1 MLDDPRTKART
12 FLESSSIVSELED
25 VLNLLIDEKPDD
37 LHGFL
42 ANHFLH
48 QSKQPQIASLILKRL
63 TGPAGEP
70 AVHIDL
76 TVALRNR
83 SQRYN
88 GLTVNL
94 SSGKLNAQTMKD
106 YETFVNSPSL
116 ATIFNRVD
124 LFDHTTI
131 DELLANFRSEHVHEV
146 PKVPKVT
153 APLEPESSTSEIIA
167 EVSTLKLPATKQKP
181 VVSPAVVVKTGGA
194 PPPSQKR
201 TTKEIQPIEV
211 LPDEPEPSSFA
222 GQLLITGISLACRL
236 ITAEIQQSNLYR
248 LIQLPS
254 VTNPAIPLPII
265 PILQSGPT
273 YPGKQS
279 IVKYYMLI
287 PTPDVVHNEEW
298 IFKLHSIIQN
308 LRDSLTTAKGAI
320 LQAGYS
326 TDDGCLVYSMDK
338 PEQGLDILQNAVNTV
353 CGTKEHWF
361 DYGIQMGPYEAY
373 DYTNGVYET
382 MAGVTKSP
390 DELADTYTEWIN
402 AYPRCI
408 MIIDP
413 FRHADKPALSRL
425 CHRVSNRCYVT
436 STDTRRYQYNDDNDT
451 TNCHLIN
458 LDNAPTVTELIQRVN
473 TLRETH
479 DYALGLFERDHH
491 EVAQVHLADLA
502 VGFGCRFLKL
512 PGLLSLGGQTT
523 SVILQRL
530 SIIRD
535 ELQMNDS
542 EQSARPK
549 QHEFIHIR
557 STLDI
562 PDLEMP
568 PTSTNTKNKDKKKRP

>member
-201 TTKEIQPIEV
+201 DKK
-211 LPDEPEPSSFA
+211 DKHSK
-222 GQLLITGISLACRL
+222 
-236 ITAEIQQSNLYR
+236 SNNN
-248 LIQLPS
+248 INKKS
-254 VTNPAIPLPII
+254 GNKKIIPLI
-265 PILQSGPT
+265 
-273 YPGKQS
+273 
-279 IVKYYMLI
+279 
-287 PTPDVVHNEEW
+287 
-298 IFKLHSIIQN
+298 
-308 LRDSLTTAKGAI
+308 
-320 LQAGYS
+320 
-326 TDDGCLVYSMDK
+326 
-338 PEQGLDILQNAVNTV
+338 
-353 CGTKEHWF
+353 
-361 DYGIQMGPYEAY
+361 
-373 DYTNGVYET
+373 
-382 MAGVTKSP
+382 
-390 DELADTYTEWIN
+390 
-402 AYPRCI
+402 
-408 MIIDP
+408 IIDSMKFRDKE
-413 FRHADKPALSRL
+413 FRHL
-425 CHRVSNRCYVT
+425 
-436 STDTRRYQYNDDNDT
+436 
-451 TNCHLIN
+451 N
-458 LDNAPTVTELIQRVN
+458 LDNVQIVVEFGQRCRMSTIVEILTCLRQVSFVENVLVDFPTE
-473 TLRETH
+473 
-479 DYALGLFERDHH
+479 
-491 EVAQVHLADLA
+491 
-502 VGFGCRFLKL
+502 
-512 PGLLSLGGQTT
+512 
-523 SVILQRL
+523 
-530 SIIRD
+530 
-535 ELQMNDS
+535 
-542 EQSARPK
+542 
-549 QHEFIHIR
+549 
-557 STLDI
+557 
-562 PDLEMP
+562 
-568 PTSTNTKNKDKKKRP
+568 